1 MSPCPPIHTVPRPSI
16 YTISVTT
23 LPPVEVVCESHHPCW
38 RRVWTAG
45 PPPASRSPRGEESA
59 RAWRRPSCRTRK
71 EDSYFC
77 HVNFKSEL
85 SSVPEGTVLAS
96 RRRFPLVH
104 CSLTTYILLPFV
116 ESHEDGDILHL
127 AREMTEVSTSLTTFL
142 LVLPQELANLVV
154 GHLYL

>member
-1 MSPCPPIHTVPRPSI
+1 M
-16 YTISVTT
+16 
-23 LPPVEVVCESHHPCW
+23 EK
-38 RRVWTAG
+38 RVLG
-45 PPPASRSPRGEESA
+45 LGEDPPAEQYFSPI
-59 RAWRRPSCRTRK
+59 
-71 EDSYFC
+71 
-77 HVNFKSEL
+77 NFRFEL
-85 SSVPEGTVLAS
+85 SSVPEGAVLAS